1 MSKMNDFPPYENLK
15 KIEPQMM
22 VSIMEKVNQS
32 FSDKSVPIPSRIES
46 INILRSLRKYYFSF
60 FLELFGAL
68 KSKFLKNCLHY
79 EENPRIQQISLNF
92 LQEIFDDDSYGV
104 TNEMVYDLYYDILQF
119 LEFKNNNVL
128 KDLAKSTIK
137 TMAEKVVND
146 AKIIVLIET
155 LKNADDN
162 LCGFIF
168 ECFKSAIE
176 NLKGFI
182 YLNYNFN
189 DILEKLNLDEASE
202 EYLTKIKQIFHILKN
217 SLDKKDEEEIIT
229 SLNSDN
235 YSLYQTL
242 IS

>member
-1 MSKMNDFPPYENLK
+1 MNDFPPYENLK

-119 LEFKNNNVL
+119 LELKNNNVL
-128 KDLAKSTIK
+128 KELAKSTIK

>member
-1 MSKMNDFPPYENLK
+1 MNDFPPYKEIK

-32 FSDKSVPIPSRIES
+32 FSDKSVPIPSKIES
-46 INILRSLRKYYFSF
+46 INILRSLRKYYPLF
-60 FLELFGAL
+60 FPEFFGAL

-79 EENPRIQQISLNF
+79 KEYPRIQQISLYF
-92 LQEIFDDDSYGV
+92 LQEIFDDEPYAV
-104 TNEMVYDLYYDILQF
+104 TNEFVYDLFEEILQF
-119 LEFKNNNVL
+119 IEYKNNNVL
-128 KDLAKSTIK
+128 KELAKSTIK

-155 LKNADDN
+155 LKDADDN
-162 LCGFIF
+162 LSGFIF

-182 YLNYNFN
+182 NLNYNFN
-189 DILEKLNLDEASE
+189 DILERLNLDEASE
-202 EYLTKIKQIFHILKN
+202 EYLTKVKQIFHILKN
-217 SLDKKDEEEIIT
+217 SLDKKDEEEIVS
-229 SLNSDN
+229 SLKNDN

>member
-1 MSKMNDFPPYENLK
+1 MNDFPPYEELK

-22 VSIMEKVNQS
+22 VTTMEKINQS

-46 INILRSLRKYYFSF
+46 INTLRSFRKYYFSF

-68 KSKFLKNCLHY
+68 KSKFLENCLHY
-79 EENPRIQQISLNF
+79 DENPRIQQISLRF

-104 TNEMVYDLYYDILQF
+104 SNEMVYDLYNDILQF
-119 LEFKNNNVL
+119 IEFKKSNVL
-128 KDLAKSTIK
+128 KELAKSTIK
-137 TMAEKVVND
+137 TMAEKVVNE

-155 LKNADDN
+155 LKNADDD
-162 LCGFIF
+162 LCGFIL

-176 NLKGFI
+176 NLKGYI

-189 DILEKLNLDEASE
+189 DILEKLDLDEASK
-202 EYLTKIKQIFHILKN
+202 EYLIKVKQIFHILKN
-217 SLDKKDEEEIIT
+217 SMDKKDEEEIILT
-229 SLNSDN
+229 FSNDN